1 MRKTKRLLLWLSAAL
16 VLLTACASKTEA
28 PAVMLAKAAPSE
40 NNAKSITKSSAVPK
54 LYTNNKLSFSFT
66 VPDSW
71 ETGNYTVVTAD
82 ETMPGDGTKYT
93 KADFLF
99 QDDKN
104 SPLLTILLVP
114 DDWWKKTKGEA
125 LESKPVYLG
134 EKGNI
139 VYCFT
144 LPKDCPYDVGTKA
157 DLYNSMVLP
166 DSDVPNRF
174 KILSADSSSAAIST
188 VEGILEEVM
197 TQTITLKTDDGR
209 SLTLFKE
216 GADTVNAGNG
226 FQIGHRVKIYYK
238 GALNGTDTKSVTVT
252 KIEQLN

>member
-16 VLLTACASKTEA
+16 VLLTACTSKTEA

-40 NNAKSITKSSAVPK
+40 NNAKGITQSSAVPK

-71 ETGNYTVVTAD
+71 ETGNYTVVTTN

-114 DDWWKKTKGEA
+114 DNWWKKTKGERWSRRPCSSGKREISFTA
-125 LESKPVYLG
+125 LPCRKTAPTMWVQRLT
-134 EKGNI
+134 
-139 VYCFT
+139 FT
-144 LPKDCPYDVGTKA
+144 TAWLCRTATSPT
-157 DLYNSMVLP
+157 VLK
-166 DSDVPNRF
+166 F
-174 KILSADSSSAAIST
+174 
-188 VEGILEEVM
+188 
-197 TQTITLKTDDGR
+197 
-209 SLTLFKE
+209 
-216 GADTVNAGNG
+216 
-226 FQIGHRVKIYYK
+226 
-238 GALNGTDTKSVTVT
+238 
-252 KIEQLN
+252 